1 MPKTRRYM
9 IEIANVTTGTLV
21 VFAGADW
28 TDDERRMAV
37 AQVMR
42 LAGLP
47 DRECFTEAAKLKGS
61 G

>member
-1 MPKTRRYM
+1 M